1 MAPPL
6 SPVRS
11 PYRIEWFSLL
21 PGPVDAFI
29 RAGGGRQE
37 HPKCHHA
44 SRSHSQHAREPS
56 CHVVPPF
63 PWVAEAPRHA
73 PVLCSEVLHRDYTRC
88 SRRTHWRGPLP
99 VNSIDKA
106 TCPIWPFGTGRRGG
120 VSHPAAAPGTR
131 AARRAGGRGRPP
143 DRLRGGSDASGGVGR
158 DAFGGLI
165 ARPLGVRVLVA
176 TVPQSGERVEP
187 GWIRRAGARPGTV
200 SFKGRRD
207 GEQSAFVFGS
217 LTECPPMTG
226 SRYGFIYRFFTL
238 TCSALTGRLRGTRDA
253 SGLRGGTGDHRPAD
267 RPSTNQRRRPAE
279 LALGAGLP
287 ARPLTWSW
295 RTSTARRSTRS
306 STRKDPLEQ
315 FTSNVTATTLA
326 IHTTVVR
333 VSERCAARSPRP
345 RRRSGRR
352 DRSIRDGAGRGH
364 RLSRCSFPACSHEP
378 DRALPSRTNQGL
390 SRAHPGSEPARAGH
404 ADSRPSAH
412 GGTG

>member
-1 MAPPL
+1 M
-6 SPVRS
+6 
-11 PYRIEWFSLL
+11 
-21 PGPVDAFI
+21 
-29 RAGGGRQE
+29 
-37 HPKCHHA
+37 
-44 SRSHSQHAREPS
+44 
-56 CHVVPPF
+56 
-63 PWVAEAPRHA
+63 
-73 PVLCSEVLHRDYTRC
+73 
-88 SRRTHWRGPLP
+88 
-99 VNSIDKA
+99 
-106 TCPIWPFGTGRRGG
+106 
-120 VSHPAAAPGTR
+120 
-131 AARRAGGRGRPP
+131 
-143 DRLRGGSDASGGVGR
+143 
-158 DAFGGLI
+158 
-165 ARPLGVRVLVA
+165 RVLVA

-200 SFKGRRD
+200 SLKGRRD

-217 LTECPPMTG
+217 TTECPPMTG

-287 ARPLTWSW
+287 ARPLSWSW

-390 SRAHPGSEPARAGH
+390 SRAHPGSDPHVRVTPIRDHPHTGALGELRPPACAANPSSRRPRQPAGRRVLRSAPICLVSGGRGSRCRARSG
-404 ADSRPSAH
+404 RPRGAR
-412 GGTG
+412 